1 MKIQHL
7 LNYVLIGF
15 FESVYLTCFLWYVV
29 CAVFASGVIN
39 AGHSVKFTPHFEL
52 SSAEIAA
59 LADAFDGVCKTYPK
73 TL

>member
-1 MKIQHL
+1 MIVHPAHMLNDFCEIFIVLFVL
-7 LNYVLIGF
+7 L
-15 FESVYLTCFLWYVV
+15 V
-29 CAVFASGVIN
+29 CHVRVRAAGVIN
-39 AGHSVKFTPHFEL
+39 AGHTVKFTPHFEL

>member
-1 MKIQHL
+1 L
-7 LNYVLIGF
+7 LYVCCI
-15 FESVYLTCFLWYVV
+15 S
-29 CAVFASGVIN
+29 AAGVIN